1 MGKSEP
7 TERNADSFFGLSE
20 AEEDILF
27 GTLEHE
33 DGTKENITYKVFFD
47 LVQRALIDENPDPDA
62 IAKLEDILPALVEG
76 IQENF
81 NNLFIEDQDRK
92 IAFANLNALRKLLDN
107 LLQTAGIIEPT
118 EGRNRLQE
126 FWTGKREY
134 MVVPRPK
141 GIEKL
146 LSINTTGDY
155 GVQERKFDKLTIR
168 FKGRNAIEEQKIND
182 MFRIAFAELNPYR
195 AKKGFDTLVAIPLDR
210 TMEILGR
217 PVNSNNMK
225 MFSRKLVKEI
235 LPSISTTNLEFEG
248 IGKKEKDYIIGK
260 MYIGGGFFKVDVKNN
275 KIYFRLSQEYAYY
288 LSNGLFSQ
296 CNSKALLLGTRQ
308 NPLPYF
314 VHQKMQDQYFHDGN
328 RQRATN
334 NLLSIKSILNFCADT
349 LPSFEYVQ
357 KTDSGHWVRRIREPL
372 EDALNKIQEEGL
384 FSWEYC
390 KKGLSPASEE
400 ETASPDYK
408 VWSKLYI
415 TFALIPEEPDQ
426 TERLERKNKRI
437 EAIQEQKALKDA
449 ETVIKADKI
458 QRKNNRKKAQKEN
471 PQTEKAA
478 PKK

>member
-7 TERNADSFFGLSE
+7 TEENAASFLGLSE
-20 AEEDILF
+20 EEENILF
-27 GTLEHE
+27 GTLKGE
-33 DGTKENITYKVFFD
+33 DGTEENITGKVFFD
-47 LVQRALIDENPDPDA
+47 LVQRGFADENPDPDA
-62 IAKLEDILPALVEG
+62 RAKLEIILPAMVEAM
-76 IQENF
+76 QKNF
-81 NNLFIEDQDRK
+81 NNLFVESQDRE
-92 IAFANLNALRKLLDN
+92 IAFANLNALRNLLDS
-107 LLQTAGIIEPT
+107 LLQTAGVIEPT
-118 EGRNRLQE
+118 EQADRLQE

-134 MVVPRPK
+134 MVIPRPK

-155 GVQERKFDKLTIR
+155 GIQERKFDKLTIR

-195 AKKGFDTLVAIPLDR
+195 AKKGFNTLVDIPLDR

-225 MFSRKLVKEI
+225 MFSRKLAKEI

-288 LSNGLFSQ
+288 LNNGLFSQ
-296 CNSKALLLGTRQ
+296 CNSKALFLGTRQ

-328 RQRATN
+328 KRRTTN
-334 NLLSIKSILNFCADT
+334 NILSIKSILEFCTDT
-349 LPSFEYVQ
+349 LPSFDYVQ
-357 KTDSGHWVRRIREPL
+357 KTDSGHWIRRIREPL

-390 KKGLSPASEE
+390 KKGLGPASED
-400 ETASPDYK
+400 ETKSTEYK

-426 TERLERKNKRI
+426 TERLENKKKRI

-449 ETVIKADKI
+449 ETIIKADKI
-458 QRKNNRKKAQKEN
+458 QRKNNRKKAQEEN
-471 PQTEKAA
+471 PQTEEAA
-478 PKK
+478 PQK